1 MMQAILSF
9 NQIKNCL
16 KYSTTAVFMLFCLAA
31 NAQYNFAD
39 ADAFITQN
47 QKALGSDI
55 ATLVYKDGKII
66 FQKETGAFNSKT
78 VAPIASCSK
87 WLTAALVMTFVDEG
101 KISLDQKVSD
111 YLPIFETYGKTYI
124 TLRQCLSHT
133 TGISDKGLLARLIE
147 RRKFETLEEE
157 VNSFVKREIADNPG
171 KSFYYGNVG
180 LNIAARVLEVVSKK
194 NFETLMRQRILIPLE
209 MKQTSFAADN
219 APNPSGGAVSTAN
232 DYMNFLSM
240 ILNKGLYKDKRIL
253 SEKAIAEMQRVQTK
267 GIVKKYTPKVAE
279 GYEYGLGEWI
289 LEEDANGN
297 STVVASPGLFGT
309 FPYVDKQ
316 RNYACIIFI
325 KKFITEERKELY
337 MELKQKID
345 AAINTAGK

>member
-1 MMQAILSF
+1 MLI
-9 NQIKNCL
+9 CL
-16 KYSTTAVFMLFCLAA
+16 VAK
-31 NAQYNFAD
+31 AQFNFAG
-39 ADAFITQN
+39 ADAFITTH
-47 QKALGSDI
+47 QKALGGDI
-55 ATLVYKDGKII
+55 ATLVYKDGAII
-66 FQKETGAFNSKT
+66 FRKETGTFNSKT

-111 YLPIFETYGKTYI
+111 FLPIFETYGKTYI

-133 TGISDKGLLARLIE
+133 TGIADKGLLARLIE

-157 VNSFVKREIADNPG
+157 INNFVKREIADNPG

-194 NFETLMRQRILIPLE
+194 SFETLMRQRIFIPLE
-209 MKQTSFAADN
+209 MKQSSFAADN
-219 APNPSGGAVSTAN
+219 APNPSGGAASTAN

-240 ILNKGLYKDKRIL
+240 ILNKGMYKEKRIL
-253 SEKAIAEMQRVQTK
+253 SEKAITEMQRIHTK
-267 GIVKKYTPKVAE
+267 EVTKKYSPKVAE
-279 GYEYGLGEWI
+279 GFEYGLGLWI
-289 LEEDANGN
+289 LEQDNNGN

-309 FPYVDKQ
+309 FPYVDIQ

-337 MELKQKID
+337 IELKKKID
-345 AAINTAGK
+345 AAISQP